1 MAIINMTFMLNYDLW
16 KIYGYHT
23 VESLP
28 LLKDRLEQTV
38 ASITTVQQG
47 VLYMHG
53 PQRKV

>member
-1 MAIINMTFMLNYDLW
+1 MAIINMKLMLNYDLW

-53 PQRKV
+53 PQMKV